1 MTERHRAYFYRLITP
16 ITALLI
22 YYGVIDDRAAAL
34 WAALVGAILTGGLAI
49 ANTSTA
55 PPE

>member
-1 MTERHRAYFYRLITP
+1 MDERYRAYFYRLITP

-22 YYGVIDDRAAAL
+22 YYGVIDDQAAAL
-34 WAALVGAILTGGLAI
+34 WAALVGAVLTGGLAI
-49 ANTSTA
+49 ANTSTR